1 MIVHHVVDPTANT
14 TTAPPGWNLVL
25 QQDTSSAISTVTY
38 MKVAGSTEPPS
49 YVWSFSTAGQA
60 SGGIASYIGVDP
72 TTPVDASHAQY
83 NSSSSNVDNSG
94 VTTTTANEMLVYAV
108 GIVAATTVNV
118 PSGFTQ
124 QWRSSSSSST
134 TSEMSQEIFASSGAT
149 GLIHG
154 TLTSANSNITQ
165 LIALKPAGTPTPTPQ
180 PPGGISLRA
189 ASTGN
194 NGAGGPSLT
203 ISTPVGTTSG
213 DVMIAHVVVR
223 TAGNTIT
230 APPG

>member
-1 MIVHHVVDPTANT
+1 VAHVVVQTAGNT
-14 TTAPPGWNLVL
+14 ITAPPGWNLVL
-25 QQDTSSAISTVTY
+25 RQDTSSSISTVTY
-38 MKVAGSTEPPS
+38 EKVAGSSEPPS

-149 GLIHG
+149 GTIHG
-154 TLTSANSNITQ
+154 TDSGATANVTI
-165 LIALKPAGTPTPTPQ
+165 LIALKPAP
-180 PPGGISLRA
+180 
-189 ASTGN
+189 
-194 NGAGGPSLT
+194 
-203 ISTPVGTTSG
+203 
-213 DVMIAHVVVR
+213 
-223 TAGNTIT
+223 
-230 APPG
+230 